1 VARKVKSKTA
11 EAVDSGSRWKRGQ
24 RRAQRTME
32 SPRNETPTQGRFA
45 PLNGAPDLQIIDL
58 TRVTWATRPLL
69 GSRSVPENLSI
80 VPDLWFLSHSNHP
93 SKKGRAH

>member
-1 VARKVKSKTA
+1 MARKVKSKTA

-58 TRVTWATRPLL
+58 TRVTWATRH
-69 GSRSVPENLSI
+69 GSSETPRTKKQRQRLSATFAL
-80 VPDLWFLSHSNHP
+80 VRNPDLNEHLV
-93 SKKGRAH
+93 